1 MLKKNLFGRLYG
13 TSISD
18 WMDLQRIK
26 SVYYLRHGDEVYL
39 REYESRRKHPNKP
52 IKFVVDDDVSR
63 YLFLRYTPPPVDD
76 PDSDDF
82 THDVLVQIPVADA
95 AHLAATD
102 MMRVP
107 QTWHQAPPSPRSL
120 PRHVF
125 HPDPDPEP
133 EPVPSPPTPPP
144 QPRKTDL
151 QALVDMRSASGTL
164 AMRKSTVSAR
174 WTDPLRVGD
183 ILRYDVDD
191 RLFLY
196 LQVTKITA
204 EGIKAT
210 EFVNGNETLG
220 SLRISNVE
228 LDALKASG
236 LLHVV
241 DESESETESETAS
254 ESESKFRPELAREPV
269 HAPEPELPRE
279 LRREL
284 PREPV
289 RLLEPTQHPFRR
301 LSEWMVTAEFR
312 DYAEESPPAF
322 GTRKMSDPDAV
333 LTFGDSFLITVFE
346 VTVKL
351 VYLRKDS
358 MMDGSGKFVEVL
370 VMYTD
375 HATNPIL
382 EVRTRKQTF
391 SDFIRRGFVS
401 AL

>member
-1 MLKKNLFGRLYG
+1 
-13 TSISD
+13 
-18 WMDLQRIK
+18 MDLQRIE
-26 SVYYLRHGDEVYL
+26 SVYYLRPGDEVYL
-39 REYESRRKHPNKP
+39 REYGSHRKRPNKP
-52 IKFVVDDDVSR
+52 IKFVVDDDVSE
-63 YLFLRYTPPPVDD
+63 YLFLRYTPTPVDD

-82 THDVLVQIPVADA
+82 THDVFVEIPVADA
-95 AHLAATD
+95 AHLAGTD

-107 QTWHQAPPSPRSL
+107 QTWHRTPPSPRSL
-120 PRHVF
+120 PRSVF
-125 HPDPDPEP
+125 HPDPAPDP
-133 EPVPSPPTPPP
+133 EPVPRPPTPTP
-144 QPRKTDL
+144 QSRKTDL
-151 QALVDMRSASGTL
+151 QALVGMRSASGTL
-164 AMRKSTVSAR
+164 AMRKLTVSAH

-191 RLFLY
+191 RRFLY
-196 LQVTKITA
+196 LQVTKISA

-241 DESESETESETAS
+241 DESESESEP
-254 ESESKFRPELAREPV
+254 ESKSRPEPTREPA
-269 HAPEPELPRE
+269 HAPELPRE
-279 LRREL
+279 L
-284 PREPV
+284 PRKPV
-289 RLLEPTQHPFRR
+289 RLLEATHHPFRR

-312 DYAEESPPAF
+312 EYADESPPAF
-322 GTRKMSDPDAV
+322 GTRKMTDPDAV
-333 LTFGDSFLITVFE
+333 LTFGDSFLITAFQ

>member
-1 MLKKNLFGRLYG
+1 MSWDRPTGRKRYRNLLKKNLFGRLYG

-26 SVYYLRHGDEVYL
+26 SVYYLSPGDEVYL
-39 REYESRRKHPNKP
+39 REYGSRRKRPNKP

-95 AHLAATD
+95 AQLAATD

-133 EPVPSPPTPPP
+133 EPVPH
-144 QPRKTDL
+144 
-151 QALVDMRSASGTL
+151 
-164 AMRKSTVSAR
+164 

-183 ILRYDVDD
+183 ILRYDIDD

-196 LQVTKITA
+196 IQVTKITA
-204 EGIKAT
+204 EGNKAT

-241 DESESETESETAS
+241 DESESESEFT
-254 ESESKFRPELAREPV
+254 PELPREPE
-269 HAPEPELPRE
+269 HAPELPRE
-279 LRREL
+279 LPRES

-312 DYAEESPPAF
+312 EYAEESPPAF

-333 LTFGDSFLITVFE
+333 LTFGDSFLITAFE